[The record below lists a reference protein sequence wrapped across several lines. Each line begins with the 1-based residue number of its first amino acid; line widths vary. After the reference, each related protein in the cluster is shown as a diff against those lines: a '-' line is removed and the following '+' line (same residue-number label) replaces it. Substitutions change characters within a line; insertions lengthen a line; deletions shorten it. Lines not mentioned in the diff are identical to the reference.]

1 MMARKKQQDV
11 KKKRK
16 SAGQFCKVYMNVIR
30 ELYHDYKTATAGILL
45 LSLILVN
52 ADFVELK
59 LLEYATNSVSAYLAG
74 TQISFRRIAAVMG
87 IFGAALLTFRILSG
101 IYHLLYEKYQSR
113 VKLAIE
119 KKIVRKLSSIRYEYY
134 ESNAFYEKINLA
146 RQAGDQYSNAV
157 YGVSWLADIV
167 LRLLIY
173 GWMLSRVS
181 LWFAGLLFLS
191 VAVCSVV
198 AALVTDRQLAYWS
211 SHVSPE
217 TRRKSY
223 FMNVFANR
231 VNHQNIQTGRSF
243 PYFTDKFQYFT
254 KRERKNY
261 LKLNLLSVSTDLT
274 TSSLFLIAFF
284 ITAIIV
290 GNGVASGKY
299 EIGYFTMVIA
309 LLDNLFETIK
319 SFAMFIMKEDWYVKI
334 LEAYYDVLEL
344 CEDDRAV
351 MLTDGTHADDGTE
364 TPRTEMLADGRTA
377 LLTDRAHAD
386 GEAETP
392 RTKTLDDGRTN
403 LPTDRTHAD
412 GTAEQTRTD
421 ILADGRTALLTDGT
435 ELLRD
440 DITVNTAVPCE
451 DRIVLKRLCYQ
462 YMQSQ
467 DYALRNVNLTLRKG
481 EKIALVGEN
490 GSGKTTL
497 ISILSGLLNQYEGT
511 CKRNGFIFT
520 SVLQDFGQY
529 QMTVKE
535 NIEVGCGGKE
545 LSEEAVCDILKK
557 VELHDFILSKPDG
570 IYTRLGQLEEG
581 IELSKGQW
589 QRLAVGRL
597 LARPEANVWI
607 LDEPTAYLDPLAEIT
622 MYKTIFDLSGDKT
635 VLFISHRLGFAK
647 NADRI
652 LVAAHGSIVEDG
664 THQSLICKEDGYYAR
679 MYKSQREWYA

>member
-1 MMARKKQQDV
+1 MARNKQQDV

-16 SAGQFCKVYMNVIR
+16 SPGQFCKVYVNVIR
-30 ELYHDYKTATAGILL
+30 ELYHDYRTTTAGILL

-52 ADFVELK
+52 ADFIELK
-59 LLEYATNSVSAYLAG
+59 LLEYATNSVSAYLAE
-74 TQISFRRIAAVMG
+74 TQISFRRIATVMG
-87 IFGAALLTFRILSG
+87 MFGAALLTFRILSG

-119 KKIVRKLSSIRYEYY
+119 KKIVRKLASIRYEYY

-344 CEDDRAV
+344 CEDDRAMV
-351 MLTDGTHADDGTE
+351 
-364 TPRTEMLADGRTA
+364 
-377 LLTDRAHAD
+377 LTDRAHAD
-386 GEAETP
+386 SGIEQPITRMPA
-392 RTKTLDDGRTN
+392 D
-403 LPTDRTHAD
+403 DRT
-412 GTAEQTRTD
+412 T
-421 ILADGRTALLTDGT
+421 LLTDKAAAF
-435 ELLRD
+435 RD
-440 DITVNTAVPCE
+440 DCEANTSVPYE
-451 DRIVLKRLCYQ
+451 DIIVLKNLCYQ

-511 CKRNGFIFT
+511 CERNGFIFT

-557 VELHDFILSKPDG
+557 VGLYDFILSKPDG

-581 IELSKGQW
+581 VELSKGQW

-622 MYKTIFDLSGDKT
+622 MYRTIFDLSGDKT

-664 THQSLICKEDGYYAR
+664 THQSLMNKKDGYYAR
-679 MYKSQREWYA
+679 MYESQREWYA

>member
-1 MMARKKQQDV
+1 MTKKKQQNV
-11 KKKRK
+11 KKK
-16 SAGQFCKVYMNVIR
+16 SPGQFCKVYVNVIR
-30 ELYHDYKTATAGILL
+30 ELYHDYRTATAGILL

-52 ADFVELK
+52 ADFIELK

-74 TQISFRRIAAVMG
+74 TQISFRRIATVMG
-87 IFGAALLTFRILSG
+87 MFGAALLTFRILSG

-344 CEDDRAV
+344 CEDDR
-351 MLTDGTHADDGTE
+351 T
-364 TPRTEMLADGRTA
+364 TA
-377 LLTDRAHAD
+377 LTDRAHAD
-386 GEAETP
+386 SGTEQP
-392 RTKTLDDGRTN
+392 RTEMLTGSRTV
-403 LPTDRTHAD
+403 
-412 GTAEQTRTD
+412 
-421 ILADGRTALLTDGT
+421 LLTDG
-435 ELLRD
+435 
-440 DITVNTAVPCE
+440 
-451 DRIVLKRLCYQ
+451 
-462 YMQSQ
+462 
-467 DYALRNVNLTLRKG
+467 
-481 EKIALVGEN
+481 
-490 GSGKTTL
+490 
-497 ISILSGLLNQYEGT
+497 
-511 CKRNGFIFT
+511 
-520 SVLQDFGQY
+520 
-529 QMTVKE
+529 
-535 NIEVGCGGKE
+535 
-545 LSEEAVCDILKK
+545 
-557 VELHDFILSKPDG
+557 
-570 IYTRLGQLEEG
+570 
-581 IELSKGQW
+581 
-589 QRLAVGRL
+589 
-597 LARPEANVWI
+597 ARA
-607 LDEPTAYLDPLAEIT
+607 DHGAEPPRT
-622 MYKTIFDLSGDKT
+622 
-635 VLFISHRLGFAK
+635 
-647 NADRI
+647 
-652 LVAAHGSIVEDG
+652 
-664 THQSLICKEDGYYAR
+664 
-679 MYKSQREWYA
+679 